1 MTTITLRALCGECKL
16 IMENGVRRVGLIS
29 GIALIVIGALLLV
42 ENLYGSFSL
51 WDLLL
56 KYWPLVLILLGARSL
71 YRYFTYKP
79 EAR

>member
-1 MTTITLRALCGECKL
+1 
-16 IMENGVRRVGLIS
+16 MENGARRFGLIS
-29 GIALIVIGALLLV
+29 GIALIVIGLLLLV
-42 ENLYGSFSL
+42 ENLYRPFSL
-51 WDLLL
+51 WELLR

>member
-1 MTTITLRALCGECKL
+1 M
-16 IMENGVRRVGLIS
+16 IS
-29 GIALIVIGALLLV
+29 GIALIVIGLLLLV
-42 ENLYGSFSL
+42 ENLYRPFSL
-51 WDLLL
+51 WELLR